1 MLTKSAGEA
10 TPSRVAMKTESKE
23 NYIPALGYDILT
35 PFYDSVVK
43 WTTREKVFKRKL
55 IEQIDIPSRGR
66 LLDVAC
72 GTATLTVAL
81 KRRFPQAE
89 THWLDGDAKI
99 LRIAR
104 RKAAASGAE
113 INFSEALSTAL
124 PYPDEYFDAVMTS
137 LFFHHL
143 TPANKRKTFGEVFRV
158 LKTGGTLHLAD
169 WGKAA
174 NILMKAASQPIIWLD
189 GPTTADSLQGR
200 LPELAA
206 GAGFTEIRETANFGT
221 FFGTIRIHKARKPL

>member
-1 MLTKSAGEA
+1 
-10 TPSRVAMKTESKE
+10 MKTESKE
-23 NYIPALGYDILT
+23 NYIPALGLDFLT

-43 WTTREKVFKRKL
+43 WTTREKVFKGKL
-55 IEQIDIPSRGR
+55 VEQIEILSSGR
-66 LLDVAC
+66 LLDLAC

-81 KRRFPQAE
+81 KRRFPRAE
-89 THWLDGDAKI
+89 IYGIDGDTKI

-113 INFSEALSTAL
+113 INFSEAFATAL
-124 PYPDEYFDAVMTS
+124 PYPDEHFDAIVTS

-143 TPANKRKTFGEVFRV
+143 TPANKRKTLGEVLRV
-158 LKTGGTLHLAD
+158 LKPGGTLHVAD

-189 GPTTADSLQGR
+189 GKTTEDSLQGK
-200 LPELAA
+200 LPGLVAE
-206 GAGFTEIRETANFGT
+206 AGFTDIEETAKFGS
-221 FFGTIRIHKARKPL
+221 FFGTIRIHKARKPV